1 MSRGLKLFYKKHE
14 KSKIKHNGKVPL
26 KLGKM
31 LLPTGKCDKI
41 SDVKSLGIL
50 RQMSAIEITSD
61 YIKNFECMHC
71 DVKCGKLGDW
81 KRHLLTAKHKKAT
94 TATDSSI
101 SYPCENCSKKYADRK
116 GLWRHKKKCT
126 QGKPPVNMNIENPLS
141 LISQETILEIM
152 KNLTIAQQTIIEQQA
167 KIIELTGKQTITNSN
182 NVTNKNSN
190 NTQINISMFL
200 NENCKDA
207 ITIQEFLKSIK
218 PSMEDVM
225 YLTEHGNKEGI
236 SKIITN
242 ALGQLEIT
250 ERPLHCTDLKRHTTY
265 VKHPEGWNKEQ
276 DQKHAKK
283 IYDHTVHNCSTQLNA
298 ILEKDPNYY
307 KNGTPE
313 YEKRLKMMTETY
325 SDNNKDSILRNIE
338 LNVQLDKNKIT
349 E

>member
-1 MSRGLKLFYKKHE
+1 
-14 KSKIKHNGKVPL
+14 
-26 KLGKM
+26 M
-31 LLPTGKCDKI
+31 LLPTGKCDKN
-41 SDVKSLGIL
+41 SDVKSLAIL
-50 RQMSAIEITSD
+50 RQMSANEITSNS
-61 YIKNFECMHC
+61 INKFECIHC
-71 DVKCGKLGDW
+71 DVKCSKLGDW
-81 KRHLLTAKHKKAT
+81 KRHLATRKHERLTKANGITSNNLHICDCGKQYKYASSLCKHKKVCKNKRT
-94 TATDSSI
+94 EI
-101 SYPCENCSKKYADRK
+101 
-116 GLWRHKKKCT
+116 
-126 QGKPPVNMNIENPLS
+126 VENPLS
-141 LISQETILEIM
+141 LISQEAILEIM

-182 NVTNKNSN
+182 NVTTKNSN

-218 PSMEDVM
+218 PSMEDVI

-242 ALGQLEIT
+242 ALGRLEIT

-283 IYDHTVHNCSTQLNA
+283 IYDHTVHKCSTQLNT
-298 ILEKDPNYY
+298 ILETDPNYY

-338 LNVQLDKNKIT
+338 LNVQLDKGNQMVPP
-349 E
+349 